1 MSTNKRGYHHGDLR
15 ETLIRTSL
23 ELISEVGL
31 EGFSVAKVAKRA
43 GVSSGAPYRHFPN
56 RESLLAATTAVLI
69 TNLTSRMQTT
79 VNDTGKDPI
88 DRLALTA
95 GVCVQYAI
103 EYNFGFELF
112 AVTGDVHSAEPEP
125 YERSRE
131 MMDFLISLVQ
141 EVKPHAEWSEIIELM
156 EAHLAISQGYVD
168 MYHQGKF
175 FLPKEKIVERAT
187 TAARY
192 LIQGW
197 KAQQLSNTSDKK

>member
-1 MSTNKRGYHHGDLR
+1 MSTNKRSYHHGDLR

-31 EGFSVAKVAKRA
+31 AGFSVAKVAKRA

-56 RESLLAATTAVLI
+56 RESLLAATTAVLL
-69 TNLTSRMQTT
+69 TDLTSKMQTA
-79 VNDTGKDPI
+79 VNEVGKDPI
-88 DRLALTA
+88 ERLALTA

-112 AVTGDVHSAEPEP
+112 AVIGDVHSTEPEP

-131 MMDFLISLVQ
+131 MMNFLISLVQ
-141 EVKPHAEWSEIIELM
+141 EVKPHAAWSEIIELM
-156 EAHLAISQGYVD
+156 EAHLAVSQGFVD

-175 FLPKEKIVERAT
+175 FLPKEEITERAT
-187 TAARY
+187 TAAGY
-192 LIQGW
+192 LIEGW
-197 KAQQLSNTSDKK
+197 KAR